1 MDIES
6 TVRHSTWY
14 RTPFGRRVANT
25 QPPFFSISRSA
36 HAQNPDALR
45 RQALA
50 DLAGLAP

>member
-25 QPPFFSISRSA
+25 QPPFFSIARSSDR
-36 HAQNPDALR
+36 HDGDALR

-50 DLAGLAP
+50 DLAGLGS